1 MPGLLSKSGN
11 HIKMPEN
18 TELPDLLTKFFVW
31 LPIFLRERVGGFIEP
46 GLAYKHKCIFKVQQ
60 ISIGF
65 LEVTAVVDEIQL
77 FCYYIP
83 VFCTFY
89 LLSLMLLVSHNLRLY
104 TTNCNLLVLIRA
116 YC

>member
-46 GLAYKHKCIFKVQQ
+46 WSSIQAQVHIQGPANQYR
-60 ISIGF
+60 ISGGHS
-65 LEVTAVVDEIQL
+65 
-77 FCYYIP
+77 C
-83 VFCTFY
+83 
-89 LLSLMLLVSHNLRLY
+89 SG
-104 TTNCNLLVLIRA
+104 
-116 YC
+116 